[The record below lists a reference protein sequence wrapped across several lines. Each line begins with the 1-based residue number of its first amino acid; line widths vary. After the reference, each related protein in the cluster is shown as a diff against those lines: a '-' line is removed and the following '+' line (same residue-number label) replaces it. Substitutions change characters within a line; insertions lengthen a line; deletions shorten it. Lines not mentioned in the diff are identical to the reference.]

1 MATKQGR
8 GTKRACQNA
17 ECGSRFYDL
26 ERNPVICPICGSGY
40 VIPSGPIA
48 ATPLAV
54 AQGRK
59 ANRAADFAV
68 EPTVVP
74 EEAPEVESTAALAE
88 VEAGEEAVVAAEEDE
103 TFLEEVEEDS
113 GDVSG
118 ILGGTVQKDEKES

>member
-26 ERNPVICPICGSGY
+26 ERNPIICPICDSPY
-40 VIPSGPIA
+40 VVPSGPVA
-48 ATPLAV
+48 AAPSALA
-54 AQGRK
+54 QYRK
-59 ANRAADFAV
+59 AKRAPDFAI
-68 EPTVVP
+68 EPTVAP